1 MSVHRVVYW
10 LRVGMWMLIYV
21 EIDYCYH
28 RCCGCIIFLCKR
40 GFYCLR
46 TPFRLSHFPPNLRHR
61 IEVNKWNLCTHE
73 GTNTQA
79 HTGKYLS
86 TKQQNNSF
94 VPTKPMINLNEF
106 ENPMNCSQCL
116 IEWVLLTDDWSWNGN
131 KNRIRRNFVHKI
143 TVNCEIKQF
152 KVLKNKGM
160 IQKLEPQ
167 FPLIIIFFCVT
178 IIISC
183 FPILSV

>member
-1 MSVHRVVYW
+1 MFAYAIQTFAFPTEFTASHRSKQMEFMHTRRYKYTSTHW
-10 LRVGMWMLIYV
+10 KI
-21 EIDYCYH
+21 
-28 RCCGCIIFLCKR
+28 
-40 GFYCLR
+40 
-46 TPFRLSHFPPNLRHR
+46 PFNQTTIQFICTN
-61 IEVNKWNLCTHE
+61 EVNNQFEWIWN
-73 GTNTQA
+73 
-79 HTGKYLS
+79 
-86 TKQQNNSF
+86 F
-94 VPTKPMINLNEF
+94 
-106 ENPMNCSQCL
+106 NPMNCSQCL